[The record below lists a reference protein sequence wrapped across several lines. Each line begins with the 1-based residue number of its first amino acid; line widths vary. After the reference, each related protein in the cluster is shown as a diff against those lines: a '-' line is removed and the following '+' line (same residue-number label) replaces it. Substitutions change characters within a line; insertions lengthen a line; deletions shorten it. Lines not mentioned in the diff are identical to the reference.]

1 MHFPVKFTTFANVNC
16 MRFNGERRV
25 GKAEKLKGISTW
37 LGTFI
42 PLMQF
47 HEEVSV
53 FLVHQFSIDN
63 SRKKWGHCFVHKLS
77 LNSVTYFLF
86 SLSCCC
92 LFSKAV
98 LHNNVTPK
106 KKSLQ

>member
-16 MRFNGERRV
+16 MRFNGECRV

-47 HEEVSV
+47 HEEVSGES

-63 SRKKWGHCFVHKLS
+63 SRKKNFRAQTVS
-77 LNSVTYFLF
+77 EFSYIFLIF
-86 SLSCCC
+86 SLMLLPIFQTVVRANGATSV
-92 LFSKAV
+92 SKD
-98 LHNNVTPK
+98 P
-106 KKSLQ
+106 

>member
-47 HEEVSV
+47 HEEVSEES
-53 FLVHQFSIDN
+53 FF
-63 SRKKWGHCFVHKLS
+63 W
-77 LNSVTYFLF
+77 
-86 SLSCCC
+86 
-92 LFSKAV
+92 
-98 LHNNVTPK
+98 
-106 KKSLQ
+106 